1 MKFKSMMLAGL
12 VFGMMASCQDDEVV
26 NVNNGESEGDA
37 YMSLSIE
44 MPNVNGSTRAI
55 NGGSETAPGTEEEQK
70 ITSLKLFVFNEK
82 GEVKNSKV
90 DYQASDLVPVKPN
103 PASPSHATTYTI
115 PAFKIESGNKKVLV
129 IINPLDGKF
138 DSANAASMGQSMEL
152 TEEEIK
158 SISTNN
164 KFMMTNINREQN
176 KDGLVSVDVQGTKNN
191 PTSVTV
197 QVERS
202 VAKIEEMTTN
212 YDFTVKN
219 TQDQDHV
226 VFKNVVL
233 MNGNRKFY
241 PIMQIQQNTDNQ
253 SNDYV
258 KDPNFNNNTTE
269 GNFIKNNFYSTE
281 FTVGSFTP
289 GDQNKL
295 AQALSSE
302 EKAPNALYYTLENT
316 MTKDQQMNAYTT
328 GLYYQAQYKLGNQE
342 GNVYMFGGK
351 LYTFTGLS
359 QSAGD
364 LGIKLNDPETGAEL
378 NDNSTQEDFDKIGV
392 KKYVNGVCYY
402 PYWIKHVPSDSNLD
416 AMEFAV
422 VRNNHYQITINSVK
436 EIGSY
441 KPVNPDPG
449 TPDEEVEAYLDV
461 KVKVLPWTVRKNQ
474 IDF

>member
-1 MKFKSMMLAGL
+1 MKFESMMLAGL

-44 MPNVNGSTRAI
+44 MPNVNRSTRAI

-103 PASPSHATTYTI
+103 PASPSNATTYTI

-129 IINPLDGKF
+129 IINPLGDKF
-138 DSANAASMGQSMEL
+138 NSASANLMKQSMDLKED
-152 TEEEIK
+152 EIK

-164 KFMMTNINREQN
+164 NFMMTNINRSHDT
-176 KDGLVSVDVQGTKNN
+176 DGLVSVDVQGTKNN

-197 QVERS
+197 EVERS
-202 VAKIEEMTTN
+202 VAKIEEMTPN
-212 YDFTVKN
+212 YDFIVKN
-219 TQDQDHV
+219 TQEQDHV
-226 VFKNVVL
+226 VFQHVVL
-233 MNGNRKFY
+233 MNGNKKFF
-241 PIMQIQQNTDNQ
+241 PIMQIQQNAENQ

-258 KDPNFNNNTTE
+258 KDPNFDNNTDKE
-269 GNFIKNNFYSTE
+269 NFIAANFYSTE
-281 FTVGSFTP
+281 FTTGSFTSN
-289 GDQNKL
+289 DQNKYT
-295 AQALSSE
+295 QALSSD

-316 MTKDQQMNAYTT
+316 MTKGQQMNAYTT
-328 GLYYQAQYKLGNQE
+328 GLYYQAQYKLNNQE

-351 LYTFTGLS
+351 LYTFGSLQ
-359 QSAGD
+359 QSASD
-364 LGIKLNDPETGAEL
+364 LEIKLNNPETGDEL
-378 NDNSTQEDFDKIGV
+378 NDNSTQDDFDKIGV
-392 KKYVNGVCYY
+392 KKYVNGICYY

-461 KVKVLPWTVRKNQ
+461 KVKVLPWTVRKNL

>member
-1 MKFKSMMLAGL
+1 MTLAGL
-12 VFGMMASCQDDEVV
+12 AFGMMASCQDDEVV

-44 MPNVNGSTRAI
+44 MPNVDGSTRAI

-90 DYQASDLVPVKPN
+90 DYQASELVPVKPN
-103 PASPSHATTYTI
+103 PASPSNATTYTI

-129 IINPLDGKF
+129 IINPLNDKF
-138 DSANAASMGQSMEL
+138 ESANATLMGQSMQL

-158 SISTNN
+158 TISTNSA
-164 KFMMTNINREQN
+164 FMMTNINRSHETN
-176 KDGLVSVDVQGTKNN
+176 GLVEVDVQGTKNN

-197 QVERS
+197 EVERS
-202 VAKIEEMTTN
+202 VAKIEDVTTN
-212 YDFTVKN
+212 YEFTVKN
-219 TQDQDHV
+219 TQNDKV
-226 VFKNVVL
+226 VFQNVVL
-233 MNGNRKFY
+233 MNGNKKFF
-241 PIMQIQQNTDNQ
+241 PIMQIQQNAENQ

-258 KDPNFNNNTTE
+258 KDPNFDNNTDK
-269 GNFIKNNFYSTE
+269 GNFISDNFYSAE
-281 FTVGSFTP
+281 FTAGSFTSN
-289 GDQNKL
+289 DQNKYT
-295 AQALSSE
+295 QALSSE

-316 MTKDQQMNAYTT
+316 MTKEQQMNAYTT
-328 GLYYQAQYKLGNQE
+328 GLYYQAQYKLNNQE
-342 GNVYMFGGK
+342 DHVYMFDGK
-351 LYTFTGLS
+351 LYTFESL
-359 QSAGD
+359 QNSAND

-378 NDNSTQEDFDKIGV
+378 TNDSSQDDFDKIGV

-402 PYWIKHVPSDSNLD
+402 PYWIKHVDSPDATLD

-422 VRNNHYQITINSVK
+422 VRNNYYQITINSVK

-441 KPVNPDPG
+441 KPVNPDPN